1 MYSRPR
7 LRRQLTDAATI
18 SAVLFPLTLSAV
30 MAFDRHARR
39 RRQDARDHNREI
51 IAAELS
57 ALQDRKV
64 YRGGTR

>member
-1 MYSRPR
+1 MNHRPR

-18 SAVLFPLTLSAV
+18 NAVLFPLTLSAV

-39 RRQDARDHNREI
+39 RRQDARDHNRGS

-57 ALQDRKV
+57 ALQDRKAA
-64 YRGGTR
+64 RR